1 MGTLPKEVLR
11 EMIDIAIDKLSV
23 GAKEDDILIIEGED
37 IRIDIKETENRKKKI
52 YKLLVGTFVIYIYI
66 FKLFHTTND
75 NEIFDISF
83 IIQIIH
89 SFYFF

>member
-66 FKLFHTTND
+66 FKLF
-75 NEIFDISF
+75 
-83 IIQIIH
+83 III
-89 SFYFF
+89 